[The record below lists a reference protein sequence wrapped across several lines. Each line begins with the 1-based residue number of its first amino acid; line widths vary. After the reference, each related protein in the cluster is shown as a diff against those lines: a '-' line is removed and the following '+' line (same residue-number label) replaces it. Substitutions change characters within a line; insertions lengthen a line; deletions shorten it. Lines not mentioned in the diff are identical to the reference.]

1 MKKSTKNLV
10 IGGTAGAILGLG
22 VGCLINAFSCK
33 DQNDP
38 AAAPEEPQNPANQT
52 AAPAPT
58 DKK

>member
-22 VGCLINAFSCK
+22 FGCLMNAFSCK
-33 DQNDP
+33 DQNGQ
-38 AAAPEEPQNPANQT
+38 AAPEEPQEPANQ